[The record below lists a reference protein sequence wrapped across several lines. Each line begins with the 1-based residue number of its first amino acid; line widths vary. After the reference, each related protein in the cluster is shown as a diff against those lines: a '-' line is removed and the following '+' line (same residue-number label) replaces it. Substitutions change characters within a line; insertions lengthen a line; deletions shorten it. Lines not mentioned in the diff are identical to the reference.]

1 MRMALQ
7 AALRNRINHMFASSP
22 SLSMIWSAE
31 YEVFHRKGFFFLPFI
46 ARKYIFE
53 IIWYISGNILLQ
65 RTVMHIWN
73 PPFFTRT
80 SRCASIQNKC
90 FFAVVGWKPTAT
102 EEEIKSS
109 GLFIV
114 SQGHQNTCRGGL
126 HEIWSIWKDCKWILQ
141 KKKWGHWPPPR
152 WDLSIIDDHL
162 SSLVQRHRGPF
173 CREAQ

>member
-1 MRMALQ
+1 MKCSVWGFPQ
-7 AALRNRINHMFASSP
+7 
-22 SLSMIWSAE
+22 
-31 YEVFHRKGFFFLPFI
+31 KGFLFFLPFI
-46 ARKYIFE
+46 ARKYIFG
-53 IIWYISGNILLQ
+53 IIWYIFGNILLQ

-90 FFAVVGWKPTAT
+90 IFRCSRMETHHNWKGNKKQRLVYCFTR
-102 EEEIKSS
+102 SS
-109 GLFIV
+109 EYL
-114 SQGHQNTCRGGL
+114 QGGL

-141 KKKWGHWPPPR
+141 KKKWGHWPPLR

-162 SSLVQRHRGPF
+162 SSLVQRHHGPF